1 MELSLYEIRL
11 SSYGICG
18 VNLLILPSSSFF
30 GHIFFPNKSRYCNVR
45 LLFSML
51 NFLISTSLI
60 INHLENRMILI
71 HKQITR
77 SNNRSIFVSF
87 YPNINFATGNCKDF
101 LTNEFSC
108 PVMSCQLDVMQ
119 SHVYIMSYT
128 RRKKVF
134 RVPASQLFRFLILV
148 RFVKMSSPN
157 LNNMIILGC
166 ILSYISVILFAFD
179 GEHLKTEL
187 CTVSSLLFSQKRYF

>member
-119 SHVYIMSYT
+119 SHVYIMSCKEE
-128 RRKKVF
+128 RRF
-134 RVPASQLFRFLILV
+134 
-148 RFVKMSSPN
+148 
-157 LNNMIILGC
+157 
-166 ILSYISVILFAFD
+166 FAFPP
-179 GEHLKTEL
+179 
-187 CTVSSLLFSQKRYF
+187 VNYFVF